1 MNIRMTLL
9 RVRRSAPYA
18 SAMAYGSSVKTA
30 QSSASMARRAE
41 FQRIAARTLDAALSE
56 RALEVF
62 AQSLKEVVRARG
74 GFTAVARKTGLNR
87 TALYKTLSSG
97 GNPTLSTL
105 IVLLPV
111 VGLRLSVEPLGDTKS
126 GESKPRRVR

>member
-1 MNIRMTLL
+1 MLQ
-9 RVRRSAPYA
+9 
-18 SAMAYGSSVKTA
+18 AMAYGSSVKTA

-41 FQRIAARTLDAALSE
+41 FQQIAARTLDAALSE

-87 TALYKTLSSG
+87 TALYKILSTS

-105 IVLLPV
+105 TALLPL
-111 VGLRLSVEPLGDTKS
+111 VGLRLSVEPLSDSES
-126 GESKPRRVR
+126 GVEPCVGIELAEAVTT

>member
-1 MNIRMTLL
+1 MLQ
-9 RVRRSAPYA
+9 
-18 SAMAYGSSVKTA
+18 AMAYGSSVKTA

-41 FQRIAARTLDAALSE
+41 FQQIAARTLDAALSE

-87 TALYKTLSSG
+87 TALYRTLSAG
-97 GNPTLSTL
+97 GDPRLNTLM
-105 IVLLPV
+105 VLLPV

>member
-1 MNIRMTLL
+1 MRTVQNTT
-9 RVRRSAPYA
+9 S
-18 SAMAYGSSVKTA
+18 T
-30 QSSASMARRAE
+30 ARRAE
-41 FQRIAARTLDAALSE
+41 FQQIAARTLDAALSE
-56 RALEVF
+56 RELEAFVH
-62 AQSLKEVVRARG
+62 SLKEVVKARG
-74 GFTAVARKTGLNR
+74 GFTAVTRKTGLNR

>member
-1 MNIRMTLL
+1 MLQ
-9 RVRRSAPYA
+9 
-18 SAMAYGSSVKTA
+18 AMAYGSSVKTA

-41 FQRIAARTLDAALSE
+41 FQQIAARTLDAALSE

-87 TALYKTLSSG
+87 TALYRTPFFRRESDAQHVDRPATCS
-97 GNPTLSTL
+97 
-105 IVLLPV
+105 
-111 VGLRLSVEPLGDTKS
+111 RLTALGRTA
-126 GESKPRRVR
+126 R